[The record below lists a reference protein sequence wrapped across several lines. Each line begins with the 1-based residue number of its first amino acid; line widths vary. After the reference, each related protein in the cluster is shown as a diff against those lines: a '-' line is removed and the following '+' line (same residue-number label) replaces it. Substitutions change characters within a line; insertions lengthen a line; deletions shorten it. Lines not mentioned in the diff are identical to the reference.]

1 MTDNMPFEDMAP
13 GARAEA
19 ARAASIYLLS
29 NDFVSLD
36 EACERR
42 ELALRQLWD
51 EIMAEADLPA
61 CGVPVFAYAT

>member
-1 MTDNMPFEDMAP
+1 MSRPIPFEELTP

-19 ARAASIYLLS
+19 ARAACGYLLA

-42 ELALRQLWD
+42 GLAFQQLWD
-51 EIMAEADLPA
+51 EIMAGADLPP